1 MSAPFADARSL
12 LFVPGDRD
20 ARLPK
25 ALASPADAV
34 IVDLEDAVSPGDK
47 PRARRAV
54 AAFLGGL
61 PAASVLLRVNAVDT
75 SWYAEDMALAAH
87 AAVAGVVLPMADLA
101 ALTHAHSDVEAPIWP
116 LVETAQGLQ
125 DLPDMARMPGVA
137 RLLLGTIDLALDL
150 GIDAAH
156 PGGRSMLD
164 IARYH
169 LVGASAAAG
178 LAPPVDGVFTDLG
191 DAGGLTATADH
202 ARACGFG
209 GMMCIHPAQAATVNR
224 AFVPAEALLD
234 WARRVQQAADG
245 QNGAFRFE
253 GQMIDKPVLEKA
265 ARLLATAAPGR
276 DAEGALFP
284 APCNQGDQRS

>member
-1 MSAPFADARSL
+1 VTAPFASARSL
-12 LFVPGDRD
+12 LFVPGDRE

-25 ALASPADAV
+25 ALASAADAV

-47 PRARRAV
+47 PGARRSV

-61 PAASVLLRVNAVDT
+61 PAASVLLRINAIDT
-75 SWYAEDMALAAH
+75 AWYAEDMALAGH
-87 AAVAGVVLPMADLA
+87 AAVAGIVLPKANAA
-101 ALTHAHSDVEAPIWP
+101 ALTRARSDVAAPIWP

-125 DLPDMARMPGVA
+125 DLPDMAHVPGVA
-137 RLLLGTIDLALDL
+137 RLLLGTVDLALDL

-164 IARYH
+164 MARYH

-191 DAGGLTATADH
+191 DADGLTAAADH

-209 GMMCIHPAQAATVNR
+209 GMMCIHPAQAATVNQ
-224 AFVPAEALLD
+224 AFAPSEELLD
-234 WARRVQQAADG
+234 WARRVQQAAEG

-253 GQMIDKPVLEKA
+253 GQMIDKPVLQKA
-265 ARLLATAAPGR
+265 ARLLER
-276 DAEGALFP
+276 
-284 APCNQGDQRS
+284 